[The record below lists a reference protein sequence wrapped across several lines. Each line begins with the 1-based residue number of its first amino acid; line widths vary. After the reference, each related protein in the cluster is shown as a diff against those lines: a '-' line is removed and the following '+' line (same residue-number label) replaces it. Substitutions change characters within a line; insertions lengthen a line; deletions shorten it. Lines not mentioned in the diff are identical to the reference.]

1 MSHTITMLTGDRPTG
16 PLHLGH
22 YAGSLVER
30 VRMQDRDAERFIM
43 IADAQAYTD
52 NIGDTAKVAE
62 SIPTLVADYI
72 AAGIDPARST
82 IFLQSAVPELVE
94 LMQIFM
100 NVTTLARLER
110 NPTVRDEIKQRG
122 FERSLPVGFACYPI
136 AQAADILGFRAT
148 HVPVGTDQLPMIEL
162 ASETAA
168 RINRMA
174 DRDVLT
180 IPQVVLTTTGKLPGI
195 DGKAKASKSLN
206 NAIYLSDSPDEV
218 KRKTMMMFTDP
229 SHIRVSDPGKV
240 EGNSVF
246 AYLDAF
252 DPDRAKVEELKTRYR
267 AGGLGDVTIKKEL
280 VGVLETLLAPMRDR
294 RPDPEADRDQCFEI
308 LRKGTETARCRVA
321 EVLSD
326 VRRALGIFVLYPNR
340 SEHPGPLDR
349 GCSRDAILPG
359 RTRRQP

>member
-1 MSHTITMLTGDRPTG
+1 MPNTITMLTGDRPTG

-22 YAGSLVER
+22 HAGSLIER
-30 VRMQDRDAERFIM
+30 VRMQARDAERFIM

-62 SIPTLVADYI
+62 AIPTLVADYI
-72 AAGIDPARST
+72 AAGIDPLRST

-100 NVTTLARLER
+100 NITTLARLER

-122 FERSLPVGFACYPI
+122 FEKSIPAGFACYPI

-174 DRDVLT
+174 GRDVLA
-180 IPQVVLTTTGKLPGI
+180 IPQVVLTSTGRLPGI

-206 NAIYLSDSPDEV
+206 NAIFLSDDAAEV

-229 SHIRVSDPGKV
+229 DHIRVSDPGKV
-240 EGNSVF
+240 EGNVVF
-246 AYLDAF
+246 SYLDAF
-252 DPDRAKVEELKTRYR
+252 DPDKEKVEDLKARYR
-267 AGGLGDVTIKKEL
+267 KGGLGDVVIKKEL
-280 VGVLETLLAPMRDR
+280 VAVLEALLAPMRDR
-294 RPDPEADRDQCFEI
+294 RPDPQASRDVCVDI
-308 LRKGTETARCRVA
+308 LREGTLAARTRVA
-321 EVLSD
+321 DVLAD
-326 VRRALGIFVLYPNR
+326 VRKALGIFVL
-340 SEHPGPLDR
+340 
-349 GCSRDAILPG
+349 
-359 RTRRQP
+359 

>member
-1 MSHTITMLTGDRPTG
+1 MPNTITMLTGDRPTG

-22 YAGSLVER
+22 YAGSLIER
-30 VRMQDRDAERFIM
+30 VRMQGREAERFIM

-52 NIGDTAKVAE
+52 NIGDTAKVSEA
-62 SIPTLVADYI
+62 IPTVVADYI
-72 AAGIDPARST
+72 AAGIDPAKST

-100 NVTTLARLER
+100 NITTLARLER

-122 FERSLPVGFACYPI
+122 FEKSIPAGFACYPI

-174 DRDVLT
+174 DREVLV

-206 NAIYLSDSPDEV
+206 NAIFLSDNAAEV

-229 SHIRVSDPGKV
+229 DHIMVSDPGKV
-240 EGNSVF
+240 EGNVVF
-246 AYLDAF
+246 SYLDAF
-252 DPDRAKVEELKTRYR
+252 DPDREKVEDLKARYR
-267 AGGLGDVTIKKEL
+267 RGGLGDVAIKKEL
-280 VGVLETLLAPMRDR
+280 VAALEALLAPMRDR
-294 RPDPEADRDQCFEI
+294 RPDPHASRDICVDI
-308 LRKGTETARCRVA
+308 LRKGTVAARSRVA
-321 EVLSD
+321 AVLAEV
-326 VRRALGIFVLYPNR
+326 RKALGIFVL
-340 SEHPGPLDR
+340 
-349 GCSRDAILPG
+349 
-359 RTRRQP
+359 

>member
-1 MSHTITMLTGDRPTG
+1 MRTCVQFFRPDGLQRPNEKEDNMPNTITMLTGDRPTG

-22 YAGSLVER
+22 HAGSLIER

-62 SIPTLVADYI
+62 AIPTLVADYI
-72 AAGIDPARST
+72 AAGIDPSRST

-100 NVTTLARLER
+100 NITTMARLER

-122 FERSLPVGFACYPI
+122 FEKSIPAGFACYPI

-168 RINRMA
+168 RINRIA
-174 DRDVLT
+174 GRDILA
-180 IPQVVLTTTGKLPGI
+180 IPQVVLTSTGRLPGI

-206 NAIYLSDSPDEV
+206 NAIFLSDDPAEV

-229 SHIRVSDPGKV
+229 DHIRVSDPGKV
-240 EGNSVF
+240 EGNVVF
-246 AYLDAF
+246 SYLDAF
-252 DPDRAKVEELKTRYR
+252 DPDKEKVEDLKARYR
-267 AGGLGDVTIKKEL
+267 KGGLGDVTIKKEL
-280 VGVLETLLAPMRDR
+280 VAVLETLLAPMRDR
-294 RPDPEADRDQCFEI
+294 RPDPHASRDVCVDI
-308 LRKGTETARCRVA
+308 LRAGTLSARTRVA
-321 EVLSD
+321 DVLSD
-326 VRRALGIFVLYPNR
+326 VRRSLGMFSL
-340 SEHPGPLDR
+340 
-349 GCSRDAILPG
+349 
-359 RTRRQP
+359 